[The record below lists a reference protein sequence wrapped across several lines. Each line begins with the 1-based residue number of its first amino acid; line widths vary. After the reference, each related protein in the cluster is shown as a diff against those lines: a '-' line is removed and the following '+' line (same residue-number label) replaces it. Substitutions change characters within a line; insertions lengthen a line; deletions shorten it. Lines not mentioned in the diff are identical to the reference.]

1 MSWAPPPPF
10 WSKFDPILFAAT
22 SPYLTKNF
30 PRGFCDISFLSIFI
44 DLQTH
49 PRTKENEQKQSTG
62 PHLGGIFTR
71 NVPND
76 ISPGK
81 KGPSFFQSLYYV
93 PLKLLLTFYRIIVK
107 WGEVISMW
115 KLGLRRPK
123 SPFDFYSGKHS
134 DAVFFGLFGT
144 RLWTQQLP
152 IIRRGCRIWKFMAL
166 PIQRAIS
173 FWKILKIEK
182 VMILQSLRF
191 GSGGKKNPPTQKKSE
206 SKFTVFDCFGGLP
219 LVCFQRPLTAKPFG
233 MIK

>member
-1 MSWAPPPPF
+1 MSWGGGGPF

-22 SPYLTKNF
+22 SPDLTKNF

-49 PRTKENEQKQSTG
+49 PRTKENEQKQRSG
-62 PHLGGIFTR
+62 PGWGDIFTR

-115 KLGLRRPK
+115 KLGLR
-123 SPFDFYSGKHS
+123 SIQEPFWFLQWETQWRC
-134 DAVFFGLFGT
+134 FFWPLWHTFVNAAIAYNT
-144 RLWTQQLP
+144 PRLQN
-152 IIRRGCRIWKFMAL
+152 
-166 PIQRAIS
+166 
-173 FWKILKIEK
+173 LKIHG
-182 VMILQSLRF
+182 VTY
-191 GSGGKKNPPTQKKSE
+191 PP
-206 SKFTVFDCFGGLP
+206 L
-219 LVCFQRPLTAKPFG
+219 
-233 MIK
+233 

>member
-1 MSWAPPPPF
+1 M
-10 WSKFDPILFAAT
+10 
-22 SPYLTKNF
+22 
-30 PRGFCDISFLSIFI
+30 
-44 DLQTH
+44 
-49 PRTKENEQKQSTG
+49 
-62 PHLGGIFTR
+62 
-71 NVPND
+71 PND

-166 PIQRAIS
+166 PIHRS
-173 FWKILKIEK
+173 NPFWKILKIEK
-182 VMILQSLRF
+182 VMILQSLRL
-191 GSGGKKNPPTQKKSE
+191 GSGGEKKSANPRKIRVE
-206 SKFTVFDCFGGLP
+206 IHCFWLFWRPSTRLFPTTSDSKTIWNDKIKQKLMLKFKIFKFW
-219 LVCFQRPLTAKPFG
+219 VCNGSF
-233 MIK
+233 